1 MPSHTPE
8 DQINALINPM
18 AGLAPGRNINP
29 ILGSQ
34 APPPQQQ
41 LGPVAQPQAP
51 PPQPPAP
58 APQVP
63 TGGGGLFA
71 NLFGGQQGQ
80 ELSTKSRKQLGREAL
95 FNAGLSLL
103 EQTPDAQGFSPT
115 SLQGLGRSLRA
126 GRESFGAGVAEVQ
139 AADALQQ
146 RKALLQDADT
156 PTKRRGAFQEI
167 LEMAVISGDTT
178 RINNAKTALEA
189 IGDPDKFD
197 FETVDNQLFQFNAAG
212 ELVGIFGG
220 GQSQEMLGVMTDRQ
234 FDRIKLPFA
243 DFNQTT
249 SDIREIPAQFR
260 RVVSAATPLAEL
272 PDNASPDEI
281 RDLSFAA
288 VTALSSYARLI
299 DPNSV
304 VRTSEMEL
312 LLGQGSWA
320 EKLETLLK
328 RATEGTMSPSLA
340 RALINEAKAQT
351 KAQKQ
356 TYNTFVDQFSQQANA
371 FAGLTPEQARK
382 LIINPYIGLDIDNP
396 SVPGREL
403 KAAEDEDGRGLVGQ
417 AGGAVVRLIDEL

>member
-34 APPPQQQ
+34 APPQPQQQ

-51 PPQPPAP
+51 PPV

-80 ELSTKSRKQLGREAL
+80 ELSTKSRKQLGRDAL
-95 FNAGLSLL
+95 FSAGLSLL
-103 EQTPDAQGFSPT
+103 AQTPDAQGFTPT
-115 SLQGLGRSLRA
+115 SLQGLGRSLAA

-146 RKALLQDADT
+146 RRSLLQDADT

-167 LEMAVISGDTT
+167 LELAVISGDPGQLSA
-178 RINNAKTALEA
+178 AKTALEA

-197 FETVDNQLFQFNAAG
+197 FESVGDTLYQFNAAG
-212 ELVGIFGG
+212 ELVGIFGD
-220 GQSQEMLGVMTDRQ
+220 GQSQKMLGVMTDRQ

-249 SDIREIPAQFR
+249 KDIREIPTQFR
-260 RVVSAATPLAEL
+260 RVVTSATPLANL
-272 PDNASPDEI
+272 PDNATADEI

-312 LLGQGSWA
+312 LLGQGSWL
-320 EKLETLLK
+320 EKLETMLL
-328 RATEGTMSPSLA
+328 RATEGTMSPALA
-340 RALINEAKAQT
+340 RALIAEAKSQT
-351 KAQKQ
+351 KAQKEA
-356 TYNTFVDQFSQQANA
+356 YGVFVDQFTVQATA
-371 FAGLTPEQARK
+371 FAGISPEQSRQ
-382 LIINPYIGLDIDNP
+382 LLINPYNGLDIDNP
-396 SVPGREL
+396 TIPSRDLEGTDDPDRPGL
-403 KAAEDEDGRGLVGQ
+403 IGTGVG
-417 AGGAVVRLIDEL
+417 GVVELIDQL